1 MGIVIKQGL
10 QNTILSYVG
19 AVLGFVNKLYF
30 LPKILQV
37 EQVGLINI
45 LASIALMYAQFSGF
59 GVYQIILKFYPYY
72 STQKKG
78 DFLSFILFWITIGFT
93 LFTLVFLFFDEFIR
107 VNFLQ
112 NSPLLNQYYY
122 WIIPL
127 AAFIFLTEVLDS
139 YSKAILKSVFSSFV
153 KDIFLRLVFLVGIAL
168 YWFKWVDFDGFVK
181 FTVYSYLITL
191 LLLLG
196 YFLKLKAFTFSFPK
210 IPKKDIINISRFGF
224 YAMLTGASGLI
235 ITNIDS
241 FMLTY
246 YTGLSDVGI
255 YTTMSFLVSAILIPY
270 RSIFKIASPLIPIH
284 WKNNNHFEIQKIYL
298 SFSLTTF
305 FICATL
311 FLLVLNNTSLVFLF
325 LDKIYSDGF
334 YIFIILGFAK
344 LIEVLYGLN
353 SIILM
358 SSTKYWVDLVFL
370 VLLIFVTILSNM
382 IFIPKYAM
390 GGAVFASAISIIVV
404 NLLRGWYVYWFFKIK
419 LFDVKIAAQ
428 FSFFVFTFLV
438 SYFVD
443 IQNIWLNF
451 ILKNLIVILF
461 FVAPVF
467 YFSLAPEINGWILKK
482 FKK

>member
-1 MGIVIKQGL
+1 MGIVIKQGI
-10 QNTILSYVG
+10 QNTILSYIG

-30 LPKILQV
+30 LPKILHV

-45 LASIALMYAQFSGF
+45 IASIAMLYAQFSGF

-78 DFLSFILFWITIGFT
+78 DFLTLILFWITIGFG
-93 LFTLVFLFFDEFIR
+93 LVTVAFLFFDVFVQE
-107 VNFLQ
+107 NFLQ
-112 NSPLLNQYYY
+112 NSPLLLQYYY

-153 KDIFLRLVFLVGIAL
+153 KDIFLRLIFLIGIAL
-168 YWFKWVDFDGFVK
+168 YWFKWIDFDVFVK
-181 FTVYSYLITL
+181 FTVFSYLITL

-196 YFLKLKAFTFSFPK
+196 YFIKLKSFTFNLPK
-210 IPKKDIINISRFGF
+210 IPKKEILNISRFGF
-224 YAMLTGASGLI
+224 YALLTGASALI

-241 FMLTY
+241 FMLSY

-255 YTTMSFLVSAILIPY
+255 YTTMTFMVSAILIPY

-284 WKNNNHFEIQKIYL
+284 WKKNDHHEIQKIYL

-305 FICATL
+305 FISATL
-311 FLLVLNNTSLVFLF
+311 FLLVLNNTTIVFLF

-334 YIFIILGFAK
+334 YIFILLGFAR

-358 SSTKYWVDLVFL
+358 SSPKYWVDLFFL
-370 VLLIFVTILSNM
+370 ILLIVLTIITNM

-390 GGAVFASAISIIVV
+390 GGAVFASALSIIII
-404 NLLRGWYVYWFFKIK
+404 NLIRGWFVYWFFKIK
-419 LFDVKIAAQ
+419 LFNTKIIAQ
-428 FSFFVFTFLV
+428 FSCFAVAFSI
-438 SYFVD
+438 SYFID
-443 IQNIWLNF
+443 IPNVWL
-451 ILKNLIVILF
+451 NLIVKNLVIVVV
-461 FVAPVF
+461 FVLPVF
-467 YFSLAPEINGWILKK
+467 YFSLAPDMNDWILKK

>member
-10 QNTILSYVG
+10 QNTILSYAG

-72 STQKKG
+72 SEQKKG
-78 DFLSFILFWITIGFT
+78 DFLAFILIWITIGFG
-93 LFTLVFLFFDEFIR
+93 LVTIGFLCFDEFIKI
-107 VNFLQ
+107 NYLQ

-139 YSKAILKSVFSSFV
+139 YSKSILKSVFSSFV
-153 KDIFLRLVFLVGIAL
+153 KDIFLRLIFLVGIIL
-168 YWFKWVDFDGFVK
+168 YWYNWIDFDGFVK

-191 LLLLG
+191 LLLVG
-196 YFLKLKAFTFSFPK
+196 YFIKIKSFTFSYPK
-210 IPKKDIINISRFGF
+210 IAKKEIINISRFGF
-224 YAMLTGASGLI
+224 YAMLTGASALI

-241 FMLTY
+241 FMLSY

-270 RSIFKIASPLIPIH
+270 RSIFKIASPLISIN
-284 WKNNNHFEIQKIYL
+284 WKNNDHKEIQKIYL
-298 SFSLTTF
+298 SFSLNTF
-305 FICATL
+305 FISATL
-311 FLLVLNNTSLVFLF
+311 FLLVLNNTSIVFLF

-334 YIFIILGFAK
+334 YIFILLGFAR
-344 LIEVLYGLN
+344 LIEVIYGLN
-353 SIILM
+353 TVILM
-358 SSTKYWVDLVFL
+358 SSTKYVLDL
-370 VLLIFVTILSNM
+370 VLLILLVILIIISNM

-390 GGAVFASAISIIVV
+390 GGAVFASTLSIIII
-404 NLLRGWYVYWFFKIK
+404 NLIRGWLVYYFFKIK
-419 LFDVKIAAQ
+419 LFNVKMILQ
-428 FSFFVFTFLV
+428 FVCFALAFSL
-438 SYFVD
+438 SYFYNSS
-443 IQNIWLNF
+443 NIWLNF
-451 ILKNLIVILF
+451 FVKNILIIVT
-461 FVAPVF
+461 FVAPVV
-467 YFSLAPEINGWILKK
+467 YFSLAPELNNWILKK
-482 FKK
+482 IKK

>member
-1 MGIVIKQGL
+1 MGIVIKQGI
-10 QNTILSYVG
+10 QNTILSYTG

-30 LPKILQV
+30 LPKILHV

-45 LASIALMYAQFSGF
+45 IASIALLYAQFSGF

-78 DFLSFILFWITIGFT
+78 DFLTLILFWITIGFG
-93 LFTLVFLFFDEFIR
+93 LVTVAFLFFDVFVQE
-107 VNFLQ
+107 NFLQ
-112 NSPLLNQYYY
+112 NSPLLLQYYY

-153 KDIFLRLVFLVGIAL
+153 KDIFLRFIFLIGIAL
-168 YWFKWVDFDGFVK
+168 YWFKWIDFDVFVK
-181 FTVYSYLITL
+181 FTVFSYLITL

-196 YFLKLKAFTFSFPK
+196 YFIKLKAFTFTVPK
-210 IPKKDIINISRFGF
+210 IPKKEILNISRFGF
-224 YAMLTGASGLI
+224 YALLTGASTLI

-241 FMLTY
+241 FMLSY

-255 YTTMSFLVSAILIPY
+255 YTTMSFMVSAILIPY

-284 WKNNNHFEIQKIYL
+284 WKNNNHNEIQKIYL
-298 SFSLTTF
+298 SFSLITF
-305 FICATL
+305 FISATL
-311 FLLVLNNTSLVFLF
+311 FLLVLNNTSIVFLF

-334 YIFIILGFAK
+334 YIFILLGFAR
-344 LIEVLYGLN
+344 LIEVLYSLN

-358 SSTKYWVDLVFL
+358 SSSKYWVDLVFL
-370 VLLIFVTILSNM
+370 ILLIILTIISNM

-390 GGAVFASAISIIVV
+390 GGAVFASALSIIII
-404 NLLRGWYVYWFFKIK
+404 NLIRGWFVYWFFKIK
-419 LFDVKIAAQ
+419 LFNTKIIAQ
-428 FSFFVFTFLV
+428 FSCFVIAFSL
-438 SYFVD
+438 SYFID
-443 IQNIWLNF
+443 LSNIWLNL
-451 ILKNLIVILF
+451 IVKNLVIAVV
-461 FVAPVF
+461 FVLPVF
-467 YFSLAPEINGWILKK
+467 YFSLAPDMNDWILKK

>member
-1 MGIVIKQGL
+1 MGIVIKQGI
-10 QNTILSYVG
+10 QNTILSYTG

-30 LPKILQV
+30 LPKILHV

-45 LASIALMYAQFSGF
+45 IASIALLYAQFSGF

-78 DFLSFILFWITIGFT
+78 DFLTLLLFWITIGFG
-93 LFTLVFLFFDEFIR
+93 LVTVAFLFFDVFIQE
-107 VNFLQ
+107 NFLQ
-112 NSPLLNQYYY
+112 NSPLLLQYYY

-153 KDIFLRLVFLVGIAL
+153 KDIFLRLIFLIGIAL
-168 YWFKWVDFDGFVK
+168 YWFKWIDFDAFVQ
-181 FTVYSYLITL
+181 FTVFSYLITL
-191 LLLLG
+191 LLLLA
-196 YFLKLKAFTFSFPK
+196 YFIKLKAFTFTLPK
-210 IPKKDIINISRFGF
+210 IPKKEIVNISRFGF
-224 YAMLTGASGLI
+224 YALLTGASGLI

-241 FMLTY
+241 FMLSY

-255 YTTMSFLVSAILIPY
+255 YTTMSFMVSAFLIPY

-284 WKNNNHFEIQKIYL
+284 WKNNNHYEIQKIYL

-305 FICATL
+305 FISATL
-311 FLLVLNNTSLVFLF
+311 FLLVINNTTIVFLF

-334 YIFIILGFAK
+334 YIFILLGFAR

-358 SSTKYWVDLVFL
+358 SSPKYWVDLVFL
-370 VLLIFVTILSNM
+370 ILLIVLTIISNM

-390 GGAVFASAISIIVV
+390 GGAVFASALSIIII
-404 NLLRGWYVYWFFKIK
+404 NLIRGWFVYWFFKIK
-419 LFDVKIAAQ
+419 LFSTKILAQ
-428 FSFFVFTFLV
+428 FSCFAVAFSI
-438 SYFVD
+438 SYFID
-443 IQNIWLNF
+443 IPNVWL
-451 ILKNLIVILF
+451 NLIVKNLVTAVV

-467 YFSLAPEINGWILKK
+467 YFSLAPDMNDWILKK